1 MSEGGRM
8 LTTMT
13 KEEHDRLKAE
23 FVRRAEA
30 GFDWMFDPN
39 LQADMRTFVQ
49 IETRAMNMGTD
60 LIRWAMQGHL
70 DGNGHLKASSVS
82 APCPECGRSTQPE
95 ASGARDVE
103 SRAGRVAVTRSG
115 HSCPSCRRRFFPSG
129 S

>member
-1 MSEGGRM
+1 VSGGGRM

-13 KEEHDRLKAE
+13 KEERDRLRAE

-39 LQADMRTFVQ
+39 LQENMRTFVQ
-49 IETRAMNMGTD
+49 RETRAMDFGTG
-60 LIRWAMQGHL
+60 LIQWAIQNHL
-70 DGNGHLKASSVS
+70 DEDGHLKASAVS
-82 APCPECGRSTQPE
+82 APCPECGRSTLPE
-95 ASGARDVE
+95 ATASREVE
-103 SRAGRVAVTRSG
+103 SRAGKVAVERPG